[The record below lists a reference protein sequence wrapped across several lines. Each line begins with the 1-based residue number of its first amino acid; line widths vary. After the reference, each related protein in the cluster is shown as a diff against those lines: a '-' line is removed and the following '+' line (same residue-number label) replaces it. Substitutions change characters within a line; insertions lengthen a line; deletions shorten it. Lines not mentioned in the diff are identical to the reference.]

1 MHRHRLI
8 STVFVVAALLAAA
21 PAFAVELEERFDRTY
36 DLGSGGSIAV
46 ANVNGSVRVEA
57 WDRDE
62 VRVEAVKR
70 VKSGSRSKAEDVMGR
85 IEVAVEQ
92 RGDHL
97 EIETRLPRNGDSGFL
112 DWLVGNDSNAQV
124 SYEIRVPRSTDVEVD
139 TVNGKVRIAGVAG
152 RVEANTTNGGIEMA
166 DLRGSVQAG
175 TTNGGIDVELSEVAD
190 GRDMR
195 LSTTN
200 GGISLRLPRDV
211 RASVDADTTNGGID
225 IEGLDADVRS
235 RGRRHVEADLNGGGP
250 EIRLTTTNGGIKI
263 MGG

>member
-8 STVFVVAALLAAA
+8 PVVFAVAALVAAA
-21 PAFAVELEERFDRTY
+21 PAFAVQIEERFDRTY
-36 DLGSGGSIAV
+36 DLGAGGSIAV
-46 ANVNGSVRVEA
+46 ANVNGSVQVEA

-62 VRVEAVKR
+62 VRVEAVKK
-70 VKSGSRSKAEDVMGR
+70 VKSGSRSKAEDVMGKV
-85 IEVAVEQ
+85 EVAVEQ
-92 RGDHL
+92 RGSHL
-97 EIETRLPRNGDSGFL
+97 EIDTKVPRNGDSGFL
-112 DWLVGNDSNAQV
+112 DWLVGNDSSAQV
-124 SYEIRVPRSTDVEVD
+124 TYQIHVPRSTDVEVD
-139 TVNGKVRIAGVAG
+139 TVNGKVRITGVAG

-175 TTNGGIDVELSEVAD
+175 TTNGGIDVELTEVAD

-225 IEGLDADVRS
+225 IDGLRADVRS
-235 RGRRHVEADLNGGGP
+235 RGRRHVDADLNGGGP
-250 EIRLTTTNGGIKI
+250 EIRLTTTNGGIRIFGK
-263 MGG
+263 